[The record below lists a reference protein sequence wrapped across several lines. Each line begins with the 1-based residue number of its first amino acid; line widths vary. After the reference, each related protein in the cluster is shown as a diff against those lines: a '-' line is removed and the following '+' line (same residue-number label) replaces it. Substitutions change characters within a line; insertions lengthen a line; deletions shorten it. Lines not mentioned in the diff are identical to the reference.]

1 MRLFIRRGSARKYAY
16 ITARVRS
23 MKRKLIPKETYPKLL
38 QMDIPEII
46 RFIEESEYRQDVDEL
61 ARSFSGIDLLEHALN
76 RNLAMTYRKLID
88 ISQEEVK
95 FLITEYLR
103 YWDIWNI
110 KTILRGKY
118 YGASEK
124 EILDSVVSAGEL
136 RYRDLTSLVKI
147 ESIEEIIAELS
158 NTPYYEVLKNY
169 DGEVLSNLED
179 ELDKLYYSRLL
190 KSVGESQGDKL
201 FLKFIRTEIDIKN
214 LQNLFRLK
222 KAEADKDIILNRL
235 ILGGME
241 LKQNDLNKLS
251 SLSLQ
256 EFVKALE
263 SLPYWNAI
271 ADIVVADSIP
281 VGKIATRLNKYA
293 LDYVSRIS
301 HYYPLSIVPILDY
314 MVSKKNEVNN
324 IRIIARGKETNLP
337 DNVIKNQLVI

>member
-1 MRLFIRRGSARKYAY
+1 MRIFSRRGSARKYAY

-88 ISQEEVK
+88 ISQEEAK

-118 YGASEK
+118 YGASEE

-158 NTPYYEVLKNY
+158 NTPYYEILKNY
-169 DGEVLSNLED
+169 DGGVLSNIED
-179 ELDKLYYSRLL
+179 ELDKLYYLRLL

-222 KAEADKDIILNRL
+222 KAEADKDIILNKL
-235 ILGGME
+235 IPGGME

-256 EFVKALE
+256 EFIKALE

-271 ADIVVADSIP
+271 ADIVSQESIP

-293 LDYVSRIS
+293 LDYVS
-301 HYYPLSIVPILDY
+301 
-314 MVSKKNEVNN
+314 
-324 IRIIARGKETNLP
+324 
-337 DNVIKNQLVI
+337 Q